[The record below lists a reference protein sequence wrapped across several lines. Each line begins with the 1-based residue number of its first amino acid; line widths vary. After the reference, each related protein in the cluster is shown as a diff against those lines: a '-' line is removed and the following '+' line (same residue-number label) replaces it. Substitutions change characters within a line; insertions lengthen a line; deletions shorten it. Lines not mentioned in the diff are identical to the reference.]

1 MSRVAQC
8 CKCKCHKGYGVV
20 KVPHVWND
28 QAKKERRKSGCG
40 VIIGDLQREQF
51 LWREENLGYG
61 KLSMSDLC
69 GSGGY
74 SWDQIMQHVG
84 AQKN

>member
-1 MSRVAQC
+1 MEEEKPTEREGIEGRKMSRVAQC

-40 VIIGDLQREQF
+40 VIIGDLQRE
-51 LWREENLGYG
+51 
-61 KLSMSDLC
+61 
-69 GSGGY
+69 
-74 SWDQIMQHVG
+74 
-84 AQKN
+84 